1 MSNSQQSVV
10 LRVLGSI
17 WRGLDRIRK
26 VLHLSVLLII
36 VILASAGL
44 APDVTPVP
52 NQAALVLAPQGVLV
66 DQLSGNSFDRAL
78 ASAQGLSVGETL
90 LKDLVDILRAAG
102 DDARIEVLVLD
113 LDALGGSGLS
123 KLEELAEEIVA
134 FKESGKRVIAIG
146 DSFSQTQY
154 YLAAHADEIFMHP
167 LGSVFFDGFSRYLPY
182 YKSALDA
189 LYIDY
194 NVWTVGEYKS
204 FVEPVTRDDMSP
216 EDREASVAFLEA
228 LWDAW
233 QQGVT
238 SARGLEAGSL
248 QRYADDALALMRA
261 AGGDTG
267 RVALDYGLVDEL
279 MTRDAVRTH
288 LAELVGDASQ
298 GSDGDDYAR
307 IGHEDYL
314 AAVRQRDVEAG
325 QDDKIGV
332 IVASGSILD
341 GAQPPGTVGGESTAE
356 LIREATEDEDIKS
369 LVLRVDSPGGSAF
382 ASDLILR
389 EIEVFKESG
398 RPVVVSMGSV
408 AASGGYWISMAADE
422 IWASPTTITGS
433 IGVGAMIPTFPR
445 TLDRLGIHFDGVGT
459 TALSGQSDPLMGIG
473 EDFSGMMNETV
484 RFIYDEFIGKVAQ
497 YRDRSVGEID
507 LVARGRVWIGS
518 QAHAHG
524 LVDELGDLDDA
535 IAAAARLAQLDEDA
549 YELEYLD
556 PPLNFLDRLLLDMM
570 RTASPAIAALGYEAR
585 LPRSLTVLLEAAS
598 EPLAFLDRFND
609 PRGIYAYCFCDV
621 Q

>member
-1 MSNSQQSVV
+1 MNSSQPHVV
-10 LRVLGSI
+10 LRVLRSI

-52 NQAALVLAPQGVLV
+52 NGAALMLAPEGVLV

-78 ASAQGLSVGETL
+78 ASAQGITVGETL
-90 LKDLVDILRAAG
+90 LKELVDVLRAAR
-102 DDARIEVLVLD
+102 DDERIEALVLD
-113 LDALGGSGLS
+113 LDGLSGSGLS
-123 KLEELAEEIVA
+123 KLEELAEEIVG
-134 FKESGKRVIAIG
+134 FKESGKPVIAIG

-167 LGSVFFDGFSRYLPY
+167 MGQVFFDGYSRYLPY

-189 LYIDY
+189 LYVDY
-194 NVWTVGEYKS
+194 LVWTVGEYKS
-204 FVEPVTRDDMSP
+204 FVEPVARDDMSP
-216 EDREASVAFLEA
+216 EDREASEAWLNA

-233 QQGVT
+233 QQRVT
-238 SARGLEAGSL
+238 AARGLDADSL
-248 QRYADDALALMRA
+248 QRYADDALALYRD
-261 AGGDTG
+261 AGGDAG
-267 RVALDYGLVDEL
+267 KVALDYGLVDEL
-279 MTRDAVRTH
+279 MTRDAVRSH
-288 LAELVGDASQ
+288 LGELVGEAPAWSQ
-298 GSDGDDYAR
+298 GDDYAR
-307 IGHEDYL
+307 IGHDDYL
-314 AAVRQRDVEAG
+314 AAIGQLDTGTG

-341 GAQPPGTVGGESTAE
+341 GVQPSGTVGGESTAQ

-389 EIEVFKESG
+389 EIEVFRESG

-422 IWASPTTITGS
+422 IWASPTTLTGS

-445 TLDRLGIHFDGVGT
+445 TLDRLGIHIDGVGT
-459 TALSGQSDPLMGIG
+459 TALAGQSDPLMGIG
-473 EDFSGMMNETV
+473 DDFGGILGETV
-484 RFIYDEFIGKVAQ
+484 GYIYDEFIGKVAQ
-497 YRDRSVGEID
+497 YRDKSVEEID
-507 LVARGRVWIGS
+507 LVARGRVWVGS
-518 QAHAHG
+518 QAHAYG
-524 LVDELGDLDDA
+524 LVDELGDFDDA
-535 IAAAARLAQLDEDA
+535 IRAAAGLAELDEDA
-549 YELEYLD
+549 YEIEYFD

-585 LPRSLTVLLEAAS
+585 LPRALAVLLEAAS
-598 EPLAFLDRFND
+598 EPLAYLDRFND

>member
-1 MSNSQQSVV
+1 MSNSQPPLV
-10 LRVLGSI
+10 LRVLRSI

-26 VLHLSVLLII
+26 VLHLAVLLII

-52 NQAALVLAPQGVLV
+52 GRAALVLAPEGVLV
-66 DQLSGNSFDRAL
+66 DQLAGNSFDRAL
-78 ASAQGLSVGETL
+78 ASAQGISVGETRV
-90 LKDLVDILRAAG
+90 KDLIDVLRAAR
-102 DDARIEVLVLD
+102 DDDRIEVLVLD
-113 LDALGGSGLS
+113 LDGLGGSGLS
-123 KLEELAEEIVA
+123 KLEELAEEISA
-134 FKESGKRVIAIG
+134 FRESGKPVIAVG
-146 DSFSQTQY
+146 DSFGQTQY
-154 YLAAHADEIFMHP
+154 YLAAQADQIFMHP
-167 LGSVFFDGFSRYLPY
+167 MGGVSVDGFSRYLPY

-216 EDREASVAFLEA
+216 EDREASEAFLSA

-233 QQGVT
+233 QERVT
-238 SARGLEAGSL
+238 AARGLDPDSL

-261 AGGDTG
+261 AGGDAG

-279 MTRDAVRTH
+279 MTRDAVRSH
-288 LAELVGDASQ
+288 LAELVGDGSS

-314 AAVRQRDVEAG
+314 AALRQRDSG
-325 QDDKIGV
+325 TDQDDRIGV
-332 IVASGSILD
+332 IIASGSILD
-341 GAQPPGTVGGESTAE
+341 GVQPPGTVGGESTAQ

-382 ASDLILR
+382 ASELILR

-433 IGVGAMIPTFPR
+433 IGVGAMFPTFQR
-445 TLDRLGIHFDGVGT
+445 TLDRLGIHVDGVGT
-459 TALSGQSDPLMGIG
+459 TVLAGQADPLLGIG
-473 EDFSGMMNETV
+473 DDVSGMIQESV
-484 RFIYDEFIGKVAQ
+484 GYIYDEFIGKVAQ
-497 YRDRSVGEID
+497 YRDRSTEEID
-507 LVARGRVWIGS
+507 RVARGRVWIGS
-518 QAHAHG
+518 QAHAFG

-535 IAAAARLAQLDEDA
+535 ILAAARLAELEEDA
-549 YELEYLD
+549 YEIEYFD
-556 PPLNFLDRLLLDMM
+556 PPLSVLDRILLDMM
-570 RTASPAIAALGYEAR
+570 STASPAIAALGYEAR
-585 LPRSLTVLLEAAS
+585 LPRSLALLLEAAS
-598 EPLAFLDRFND
+598 EPLAYLERFND

-621 Q
+621 R

>member
-1 MSNSQQSVV
+1 M
-10 LRVLGSI
+10 LRI
-17 WRGLDRIRK
+17 
-26 VLHLSVLLII
+26 
-36 VILASAGL
+36 
-44 APDVTPVP
+44 
-52 NQAALVLAPQGVLV
+52 
-66 DQLSGNSFDRAL
+66 
-78 ASAQGLSVGETL
+78 
-90 LKDLVDILRAAG
+90 
-102 DDARIEVLVLD
+102 
-113 LDALGGSGLS
+113 
-123 KLEELAEEIVA
+123 
-134 FKESGKRVIAIG
+134 
-146 DSFSQTQY
+146 
-154 YLAAHADEIFMHP
+154 
-167 LGSVFFDGFSRYLPY
+167 
-182 YKSALDA
+182 
-189 LYIDY
+189 
-194 NVWTVGEYKS
+194 
-204 FVEPVTRDDMSP
+204 
-216 EDREASVAFLEA
+216 
-228 LWDAW
+228 
-233 QQGVT
+233 
-238 SARGLEAGSL
+238 
-248 QRYADDALALMRA
+248 
-261 AGGDTG
+261 
-267 RVALDYGLVDEL
+267 
-279 MTRDAVRTH
+279 
-288 LAELVGDASQ
+288 
-298 GSDGDDYAR
+298 
-307 IGHEDYL
+307 
-314 AAVRQRDVEAG
+314 
-325 QDDKIGV
+325 
-332 IVASGSILD
+332 
-341 GAQPPGTVGGESTAE
+341 
-356 LIREATEDEDIKS
+356 
-369 LVLRVDSPGGSAF
+369 DSPGGSAF

-484 RFIYDEFIGKVAQ
+484 RFIYDEFIGKVAN

-535 IAAAARLAQLDEDA
+535 IVAAAGLAELDEDA
-549 YELEYLD
+549 YEIEYFD